1 MKGRQKSSRAI
12 GLLIFIFSIF
22 IFILYAYVLLGT
34 SLRLVVLKLTVLGA
48 IAVIVSVLS
57 WIGYTMAT
65 ASHT

>member
-1 MKGRQKSSRAI
+1 MKGKQKSSRAI
-12 GLLIFIFSIF
+12 GLLILIFSIF
-22 IFILYAYVLLGT
+22 IFVLYAYVLLDT
-34 SLRLVVLKLTVLGA
+34 SWSLIVLKLTVLGA

>member
-1 MKGRQKSSRAI
+1 MKGRQRSSRAI

-22 IFILYAYVLLGT
+22 VFILYAYVLLDT
-34 SLRLVVLKLTVLGA
+34 SWSLVVLKLTVLGA